1 MTEQQVRRY
10 LIAEGLLED
19 GVEERLDQEADR
31 RLQEYRDEQD
41 INLHE
46 RE

>member
-1 MTEQQVRRY
+1 MKEQQAYEY
-10 LIAEGLLED
+10 LRAEGLTMREAED
-19 GVEERLDQEADR
+19 RLDIGADR

>member
-10 LIAEGLLED
+10 LIAEGLTMREAED
-19 GVEERLDQEADR
+19 RLDIEADR